1 MNFRKYSKLLM
12 FSLTVFLGVILV
24 IQFNKNKIGLNQP
37 IPIIYLDLDENLR
50 NTIESSKRNCFLLSH
65 FTIKLHEKV
74 YFKWKKGFYNVST
87 EIYDFDQIEN
97 QLEKYELKSGGIWKS
112 PSSSTSQNR
121 IAIIVPYRDRLENLK
136 IFLSNI
142 HPFLM
147 RQNVHFG
154 IYLIEPMDN
163 ERKVSFNRGLLANI
177 GFLESLK
184 DDTNKWNCFFIHD
197 VDLIPESNLN
207 FYKCDQH
214 YPLQFAV
221 LLKQFDY
228 VPKVGVPS

>member
-1 MNFRKYSKLLM
+1 
-12 FSLTVFLGVILV
+12 
-24 IQFNKNKIGLNQP
+24 
-37 IPIIYLDLDENLR
+37 
-50 NTIESSKRNCFLLSH
+50 
-65 FTIKLHEKV
+65 
-74 YFKWKKGFYNVST
+74 
-87 EIYDFDQIEN
+87 
-97 QLEKYELKSGGIWKS
+97 LEKYELKSGGIWKS
-112 PSSSTSQNR
+112 SSASLSSQFR
-121 IAIIVPYRDRLENLK
+121 IPIIVPYRDRLDNLK

-147 RQNVHFG
+147 RQNVHYG
-154 IYLIEPMDN
+154 IYIIEPMDN
-163 ERKVSFNRGLLANI
+163 ERRVSFNRGLLANI

-207 FYKCDQH
+207 LYKCDQQ

-228 VPKVGVPS
+228 VPKVGVLLLHSCLIYVQL